1 MKENQGK
8 IKGTTKYVSRVST
21 IVIENT
27 ESSSLDGLTE
37 VVLNDE
43 GGGRYISLQQAG
55 AEITLDPEEI
65 ELVYEACKKLLSQ

>member
-27 ESSSLDGLTE
+27 ESTSPDGLTE
-37 VVLNDE
+37 VALNDE
-43 GGGRYISLQQAG
+43 GGGPYISLIQDG
-55 AEITLDPEEI
+55 AEIALDPEEI

>member
-8 IKGTTKYVSRVST
+8 IKGMTKYVSRVST
-21 IVIENT
+21 IVIENA
-27 ESSSLDGLTE
+27 ESTSLDGLTE

-43 GGGRYISLQQAG
+43 GGGPYISLMQSG
-55 AEITLDPEEI
+55 TEITLDPEEI

>member
-8 IKGTTKYVSRVST
+8 IKGTTKYVSRIST

-27 ESSSLDGLTE
+27 ESTSLDGLTE
-37 VVLNDE
+37 VALNDE
-43 GGGRYISLQQAG
+43 GGGPYISLMQSG
-55 AEITLDPEEI
+55 TEITLDPEEI

>member
-8 IKGTTKYVSRVST
+8 IEETVKYVAKVST
-21 IVIENT
+21 IIVENT

-37 VVLNDE
+37 VVLNEE